1 MPIDTLRS
9 FGENDL
15 QAVLALNNAAAPA
28 VNELTSSDLEWFE
41 EVSHLF
47 LVSERKVGEKTQI
60 TGFLIGLTGPG
71 VNYQSINYN
80 WFTSRYE
87 NC

>member
-9 FGENDL
+9 FGEDDL
-15 QAVLALNNAAAPA
+15 EAVLALNNSAAPA
-28 VNELTSSDLEWFE
+28 VNELTPSDLEWFQ

-47 LVSERKVGEKTQI
+47 LVSERKVDEKTKI

-71 VNYQSINYN
+71 VDYQSIN
-80 WFTSRYE
+80 
-87 NC
+87 